1 MIGSEFKNLKAAKQ
15 VVLNAQLLSG
25 AASYRGAGVSHYSR
39 SLLTALGELASE
51 GATPLRFTALTH
63 TPEFQPAGVRCVVSA
78 LPLERPPLRIAWEQ
92 TVLPGKLERLDADLV
107 HGLVNVLPLATR
119 VPGVVTVHD
128 LSFLRLPEKFPAV
141 KRLYL
146 TGLAAASTRRA
157 AQVIAVSRQTAGD
170 LARFLRIPPG
180 KITVIYNGVDGRFV
194 PGRAEDAAA
203 FRRRKGLPPRYLLFV
218 GTLEPRKNLETL
230 ITAYAAWRARI
241 RAGEQAMRADEDVH
255 LVLVG
260 ARGWFY
266 DEIFRRVAR
275 AGLEAQ
281 VHFAG
286 YVPGSELPE
295 WYRAA
300 EACVYPS
307 LFEGFGLPVL
317 EAMACGTPVLCSAA
331 PGVAEAAGEAA
342 LTVPPTDRE
351 AWVAGLALI
360 TGQPELRGE
369 LRRRGLARAA
379 GLSWR
384 RAAEATLGVY
394 ETIIGRSLGRRSAQ
408 MQL

>member
-1 MIGSEFKNLKAAKQ
+1 MSTPYNLKSEIKNLKSAKQ
-15 VVLNAQLLSG
+15 IVLNAQLLSG
-25 AASYRGAGVSHYSR
+25 AASYRSAGVSHYSR
-39 SLLTALGELASE
+39 SLLTALGELAAE
-51 GATPLRFTALTH
+51 GATPHRFTALTH
-63 TPEFQPAGVRCVVSA
+63 TPEFQTAGVRCVVSA

-92 TVLPGKLERLDADLV
+92 SVLPRELQRLDADLV

-128 LSFLRLPEKFPAV
+128 LSFLRLPEKFPAA
-141 KRLYL
+141 KRFYL
-146 TGLAAASTRRA
+146 TASAAASARRA
-157 AQVIAVSRQTAGD
+157 ARIIAVSGQTAGD
-170 LARFLRIPPG
+170 LARFFRISPG
-180 KITVIYNGVDGRFV
+180 KITVIYNGVDGRFT

-203 FRRRKGLPPRYLLFV
+203 FRQRKELPARYLLFV

-230 ITAYAAWRARI
+230 ITAYATWRARTLT
-241 RAGEQAMRADEDVH
+241 GEQAMRADEDVH
-255 LVLVG
+255 LVLAG

-266 DEIFRRVAR
+266 DEIFRRVAQ

-286 YVPGSELPE
+286 YLPSDELPE

-331 PGVAEAAGEAA
+331 PGVAEAAGDAA
-342 LTVPPTDRE
+342 LAVPPTEIE
-351 AWVAGLALI
+351 AWVAGLALM
-360 TGQPELRGE
+360 TGQPELRDE

-384 RAAEATLGVY
+384 RTAEATLEVY
-394 ETIIGRSLGRRSAQ
+394 KGILE
-408 MQL
+408 